1 MSEYFEKPESL
12 GGNVKVDLDLSN
24 YVTKVDSKSAT
35 VVDISYFSKTTDL
48 ASLKSDV
55 NKLNIDKLKKL
66 PSNLSNL
73 KGKVDQLDI
82 GKLETTPG
90 DLSKLS
96 NVAKNNV
103 VEKTDYDELV
113 KKVIKID
120 TTDTSDSVKIRAQ
133 KLMKL
138 KRKLLIII
146 MVNILLLQNLIS

>member
-1 MSEYFEKPESL
+1 MSEYFEKPKSL

-35 VVDISYFSKTTDL
+35 VVDISHFSKTTDL

-73 KGKVDQLDI
+73 KGKVDQIDI

-113 KKVIKID
+113 KKVINID
-120 TTDTSDSVKIRAQ
+120 TTDTNDSVKIRAQ